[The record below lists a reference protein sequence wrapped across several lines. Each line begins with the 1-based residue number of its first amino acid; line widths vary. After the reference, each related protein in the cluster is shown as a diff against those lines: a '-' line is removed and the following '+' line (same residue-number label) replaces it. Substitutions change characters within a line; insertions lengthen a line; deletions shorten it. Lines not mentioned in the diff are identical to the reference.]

1 MALEYGECCCRLFYV
16 TLHCGVEMRCVLVQ
30 SVQIFV
36 CVCVYIYIYIFFV
49 RNNIML
55 LVSMSMII
63 ISRLFKSTASANHL
77 QLHALLQGM
86 QF

>member
-30 SVQIFV
+30 SVQICV
-36 CVCVYIYIYIFFV
+36 CVCVCVFFV
-49 RNNIML
+49 RNNILL